1 MALYLRAMKGGAGIG
16 GDLGGTKLLAG
27 IVDGEA
33 RIHHRTRRAAQGL
46 DQPALLTTIE
56 AAVREALE
64 ASREEVSAVG
74 FGIPALIDPA
84 RGVVTFCN
92 HLPLEGLAFA
102 DVMSERLGLP
112 CFADNDANVAL
123 LAEHRLG
130 AAVGARNALMLTLGT
145 GIGGGI
151 IVEGELYRG
160 SRGAG
165 AELGHV
171 VVDLDGPPCP
181 GKCPNRGCLEAVASG
196 TAPAREA
203 ARVAAEQPSS
213 GLGRAAAEGRAL
225 TGLRVTELAH
235 AGDESA
241 RAVAALVG
249 RRLGAGV
256 SGLINAF
263 DPDVVVIGGGVIA
276 LGELLLAP
284 ARAEAA
290 ARLAHPVHGVPIV
303 PARFGEEAGVL
314 GAAVLAEESVRA
326 APSPERARDTLA

>member
-1 MALYLRAMKGGAGIG
+1 MARYLRAVKGGCVVGV
-16 GDLGGTKLLAG
+16 DLGGTKLLTG
-27 IVDGEA
+27 VVDGEA
-33 RIHHRTRRAAQGL
+33 RIHHRTRRVAQGL
-46 DQPALLTTIE
+46 DQPALLATAE

-74 FGIPALIDPA
+74 LGIPALIDPQ
-84 RGVVTFCN
+84 RGVVSFCN

-130 AAVGARNALMLTLGT
+130 AAAGARNALMLTLGT
-145 GIGGGI
+145 GIGGGLMLA
-151 IVEGELYRG
+151 GELYRG

-181 GKCPNRGCLEAVASG
+181 GKCPNRGCLEALASG
-196 TAPAREA
+196 TALGREGARLGVA
-203 ARVAAEQPSS
+203 ARDGEEV
-213 GLGRAAAEGRAL
+213 
-225 TGLRVTELAH
+225 TGERVTELAH
-235 AGDESA
+235 AGDPGA
-241 RAVAALVG
+241 RAAVDTIARA
-249 RRLGAGV
+249 LGAGI
-256 SGLINAF
+256 SGLVNAF
-263 DPDVVVIGGGVIA
+263 DPEVVVVGGGVIA

-290 ARLAHPVHGVPIV
+290 ARLGPPVHGTPIV
-303 PARFGEEAGVL
+303 AARFGDEAGMI
-314 GAAVLAEESVRA
+314 GAAVLARESLARRA
-326 APSPERARDTLA
+326 TA

>member
-130 AAVGARNALMLTLGT
+130 AAVGARNALLLTLGT
-145 GIGGGI
+145 GIGGGLI
-151 IVEGELYRG
+151 IEGELYRG

-181 GKCPNRGCLEAVASG
+181 GKCPNRGCLEALASG
-196 TAPAREA
+196 TALARDASRAFGRPMSGVEA
-203 ARVAAEQPSS
+203 TELALGGDTVARSVVASV
-213 GLGRAAAEGRAL
+213 GRAL
-225 TGLRVTELAH
+225 
-235 AGDESA
+235 
-241 RAVAALVG
+241 
-249 RRLGAGV
+249 GAGI
-256 SGLINAF
+256 SGLVNAF
-263 DPDVVVIGGGVIA
+263 DPDVVVVGGGVIA
-276 LGELLLAP
+276 AGELLLAP
-284 ARAEAA
+284 AREEAA
-290 ARLAHPVHGVPIV
+290 ARLAQPVHGVPIV
-303 PARFGEEAGVL
+303 AARFGEEAGML
-314 GAAVLAEESVRA
+314 GAAVLAVEGLAARA
-326 APSPERARDTLA
+326 AAA